1 MLPLRGYGAG
11 DPAVVTTQVTRFGAE
26 DVIGEREGICVVR
39 HRGQAVGVLV
49 AFKRAF
55 VPLRDRLRPRVLLAV
70 RARVPFGFPN
80 GVRVAQLGVTA
91 VRPAVLHLALVARCD
106 GHLSSRHR
114 AVELL
119 LVSANRN
126 RLNGAMG
133 DGVRDEPRATDDDR
147 RDDGCHGKRRSSVAL
162 RVRTV

>member
-11 DPAVVTTQVTRFGAE
+11 DPTAVTTQVTRFGAE
-26 DVIGEREGICVVR
+26 DVIGERERICVVR

-91 VRPAVLHLALVARCD
+91 VRPAVLHLALVARRD
-106 GHLSSRHR
+106 GHIGGGHR

-119 LVSANRN
+119 LVSTDRN
-126 RLNGAMG
+126 RLNSAAG

-147 RDDGCHGKRRSSVAL
+147 RDDGCHGKCRSSVAS